1 MSKQSSKRDVSV
13 VFDLHRVLRKRSPRA
28 MLFSI
33 FAVALLLIGP
43 LSLVIAGIGESSAD
57 GGYVRNK
64 IIITYYPYE
73 EDEKPTNINGS
84 LNGSPDGSNNY
95 SPISVTYYG
104 DFASTEYN
112 PQYWNKDVNNGGSSA
127 LIDTELKKWYPVIG
141 YKEKET
147 LLFNGWVDDGGISYD
162 PGDLITKSV
171 DDLVY
176 EVNLYAKWVRLE
188 NHSNKLNE
196 ANSWKSGTLYS
207 NILHDC
213 RIELSYINSEIEIN
227 GKYTLR
233 DCVIDLGN
241 DINKGWFKINGCV
254 SIKDTTIIDNCI
266 INGTKGSG
274 NHGEGNTGIF
284 ANGHKLILGSN
295 VKGVPKEPKGAS
307 NSYSEANYAQI
318 FGGSKGNTTVKG
330 GTNLIIHSGTFS
342 NVVSGSQSGT
352 VEGDTKVILKDVTIL
367 DTLTAG
373 VDSKVD
379 GSTYIYASAINMP
392 GDSYEEGKLGSN
404 DLPGGETLTE
414 LTESTIITGGCNRAE
429 VTGDTHVF
437 IAGTSKIWDVQ
448 GAGRGGGSS
457 VNKSNVTIGGKAVVK
472 HIVAGSIT
480 DGMDSGGDKQ
490 CVKNTNITVK
500 DQSIVCSVFGAGYD
514 TFYKATYASMYNGGS
529 IAVTIDGDCT
539 VGYVY
544 GGGYRGTIGTK
555 DKPIESISININ
567 GGKVLNDVF
576 GGGRGGLDK
585 VCHNADGTFNWGSSH
600 NDTTGFSIVY
610 CNKIKISISEGAI
623 VEGNVYGG
631 GESTPYITKYDD
643 MDKVGKPNDEASLI
657 GFEGLTGKDKDIS
670 LASVIS
676 DNVEINVNGIVHG
689 SVFGAGKGISKKLD
703 ENNRHP
709 SAYIFA
715 MKNKESVEKIPWLVK
730 NDNSNVSGTKI
741 KEDSE
746 HFSHDNYASVSSN
759 IKINM
764 GSTLN
769 ESTIDE
775 PIVSGSIHGGGA
787 FSKTYGDKTISI
799 EMKGGI
805 VKESIFGGGKGS
817 SGNINA
823 GSVDVK
829 EISIKLTGGN
839 VLKSVYGGG
848 ELAQT
853 KTSSGINVIID
864 GCKVEVAS
872 NVFGGGLGS
881 SGDVSTKSKRKVTLV
896 SGKVIG
902 SIFGSSSLGNDETEN
917 ETENETEKFDS
928 FVVIEGG
935 EVGGS
940 VYGGGFKGKTHG
952 NTGITITGGTI
963 LHSVYGGADVG
974 DVNPENHLFNKVL
987 VTGNSTITVS
997 GENTSIGR
1005 SIFGSGNSCLVGGQK
1020 KVVTISNVTLTST
1033 DSIQNVDELKIS
1045 DSTIHLSGRSDAT
1058 TSQAS
1063 TKYSLNNIGHITL
1076 EKNVELGLKSPTN
1089 EIGKYTSNGGTL
1101 SSPSNKLVLYGGLPL
1116 SVLRDQQYGL
1126 VSGYTILQTDN
1137 GKYGGAFAYG
1147 SKESTGTFVI
1157 LKDGNYVESLTRDYS
1172 NPECR
1177 CWYIAGNVTYVT
1189 TIVADGKPIDPKKV
1203 DIPIQNTDSQLVYTG
1218 FDKTVPVNDRFN
1230 LVKNVENYPDFSM
1243 KVYGDKGS
1251 VTSNGIQLS
1260 NEVASIGSSYDD
1272 YAKYVMSV
1280 PDKLPSA
1287 TIELTSS
1294 TNLTYTGLVA
1304 TITIHLKEM
1313 RVDNG
1318 TYHVVNSIDIIV
1330 NIHTEATSF
1339 PMDDPYDVVI
1349 STRNGKG
1356 ETEFI
1361 IKRSYQGYTASI
1373 ESIEGAGSF
1382 SKITMESHLNKEG
1395 TLGWAT
1401 PLSGKMP
1408 MSTISAGM
1416 FIGELTGSFSATIK
1430 FTSNYDAA
1438 DGIPL
1443 SVAEVK
1449 IKLSNGN
1456 DADTKYVM
1464 LKISVRE
1471 VRPYSVTFVNMD
1483 EGLKNEVRTFISVY
1497 DGETI
1502 LESQKPHTWD
1512 HFVDWYS
1519 DDGRNNLFDFT
1530 SPIRGNT
1537 IIYSSYKY
1545 AVHFDDGF
1553 GSGWTTYVEIKTDG
1567 TTIKKPGDPKRDSY
1581 TFNGWVKA
1589 NGDSA
1594 FGADDEFET
1603 INSDTTFYAKWT
1615 GDPVN
1620 VILYVEDVENPIYQ
1634 GTIEYGKTY
1643 STLSNLKYIVN
1654 DEYIEGEGI
1663 DKVSDIVR
1671 GLYPGKKFVRWVYK
1685 GDGNV
1690 GTGVYGDTVAVSHK
1704 EHKLYAQLTDDAI
1717 EVNFLGK
1724 EPYDYKINE
1733 NDDTDGKIYWYGPW
1747 QDHIK
1752 IQAPTKMIVFGNDGK
1767 YTFKAGNASFTGY
1780 KLKEWGIKL
1789 NDDQEELIKFN
1800 ITMSVELYNVDDATI
1815 TYEIVDN
1822 VLRIRTK
1829 LTNETKI
1836 NIYPIWEHIEY
1847 KFKIEAPHGGSII
1860 ATKKTGGDNVN
1871 VVDGTKLNYGDIVE
1885 VEYRKGGNYTFSRWG
1900 QNGSSTFNSTT
1911 DIKTELMIKSDTTVF
1926 VVLGGLYNATVKLS
1940 VNKGADN
1947 GRELQLKSIN
1957 SMDVVYALSVKG
1969 SNEGDEHTEYVHS
1982 QVKSGTYFVQIKCSN
1997 GSWLNISEYTITG
2010 PNSSCNIEL
2019 FTITVVN
2026 GKEGVVCPEFSISG
2040 KEITVET
2047 REEYEVKLDPDNI
2060 VPSNLEINGGGP
2072 YNFKMPSEQVK
2083 LSFTAS
2089 VKKYTLTFD
2098 INGGRYPEGTVLEK
2112 EVSYLV
2118 QKYETK
2124 DIEDV
2129 IGKENHKFAYWE
2141 VYVGE
2146 TYEDD
2151 VVNGSV
2157 IKIRKDQRLV
2167 AFWIEDE
2174 KATYTVNIHLM
2185 DYNGNYSGIISE
2197 TIIGTGY
2204 IGKVVEYTPEKK
2216 QGFITPEKV
2225 SGIVEENGSLKF
2237 DIWYERQNYNV
2248 TYTVHYPDSFYFDE
2262 LNAFTIGTVYYE
2274 KPINE
2279 LEFTIYSGFIKEN
2292 VRIGSVNGD
2301 VITAMPLQ
2309 DDFTTEV
2316 SIHVTVSYVIYSISY
2331 DFGEGNIGE
2340 GSVIRP
2346 EYVISKTSIPL
2357 PVANRDGYKFMGW
2370 SEIDGEISY
2379 EIPAYHIGHLELKA
2393 EYLKLPA
2400 ITVSAA
2406 PVGKILIN
2414 GSEVSNSQTPVEFD
2428 SEIIL
2433 RYDSDPEKIFQW
2445 IINGKLVIPSESDG
2459 SHKIKV
2465 NSDIT
2470 VAVYLKLRDTS
2481 ITPAPSPLKKV
2492 VLAYDGSNTVI
2503 IGSNQ
2508 IDEFEIGLSKYGFE
2522 NGSLRYK
2529 GGKVQIVGLEGVT
2542 GTLFIKESLENCDVE
2557 IVLHIIS
2564 NFFDSDLRGTPTIT
2578 INNGRSNVLDHQTFS
2593 DYVLPSE
2600 GGEVIE

>member
-1 MSKQSSKRDVSV
+1 MSKQSSKRDVTV
-13 VFDLHRVLRKRSPRA
+13 VFDLHRVLRKRSPKA

-57 GGYVRNK
+57 DDYAGNYIK
-64 IIITYYPYE
+64 ITYHPFKDNAPKID
-73 EDEKPTNINGS
+73 DEC
-84 LNGSPDGSNNY
+84 NY
-95 SPISVTYYG
+95 GGDANYNDVVVKYYG

-112 PQYWNKDVNNGGSSA
+112 PQFWNNKVNEGGSSS
-127 LIDTELKKWYPVIG
+127 LIGVDNVEPWYGIKNHVIYGTWGNIKKKAI
-141 YKEKET
+141 
-147 LLFNGWVDDGGISYD
+147 LFTGWIDDKGKSYD
-162 PGDLITKSV
+162 PGDIIKLEDVGKEI
-171 DDLVY
+171 
-176 EVNLYAKWVRLE
+176 NLYATWGKLE
-188 NHSNKLNE
+188 NYRRNVP
-196 ANSWKSGTLYS
+196 SGVLPGSAYT
-207 NILHDC
+207 NIV
-213 RIELSYINSEIEIN
+213 EGINVEGVQN
-227 GKYTLR
+227 GKSIGGNYTMR
-233 DCVIDLGN
+233 NCT
-241 DINKGWFKINGCV
+241 INVENGFLNIMDGANMV
-254 SIKDTTIIDNCI
+254 IIDNAEI
-266 INGTKGSG
+266 IGSKGKNPYDDN
-274 NHGEGNTGIF
+274 NHGAGNTGIF
-284 ANGHKLILGSN
+284 ANGSKLMIGSN
-295 VKGVPKEPKGAS
+295 VKSTHNDDSTK
-307 NSYSEANYAQI
+307 YSEADYAQI
-318 FGGSKGNTTVKG
+318 FGGSKTGNGKD
-330 GTNLIIHSGTFS
+330 TNLIIHSGIFS
-342 NVVSGSQSGT
+342 NVVAGSQAGT
-352 VEGDTKVILKDVTIL
+352 DGNTTAVLKDVTIL

-373 VDSKVD
+373 VKSSSGVEKK
-379 GSTYIYASAINMP
+379 SHIYATALNMP
-392 GDSYEEGKLGSN
+392 GDTYEEKRLKFPEIPSDIPEN
-404 DLPGGETLTE
+404 VT
-414 LTESTIITGGCNRAE
+414 LTESTIITGGSNSGDR
-429 VTGDTHVF
+429 GDTYVN
-437 IAGTSKIWDVQ
+437 ISGTSKVWDVQ
-448 GAGRGGGSS
+448 GAGRGGTSS
-457 VNKSNVTIGGKAVVK
+457 VKDAHVTISGKAVVK

-480 DGMDSGGDKQ
+480 DGLSSPLYHEDKK
-490 CVKNTNITVK
+490 CVTNTNVTVK
-500 DQSIVCSVFGAGYD
+500 DQAIVCSVFGAGYD
-514 TFYKATYASMYNGGS
+514 TFYKAEYASMIGDDSTISVS
-529 IAVTIDGDCT
+529 IEGDCT

-544 GGGYRGTIGTK
+544 GGGYRGRIGS
-555 DKPIESISININ
+555 DKYPINSISIDIS
-567 GGKVLNDVF
+567 GGRVLGDVF

-585 VCHNADGTFNWGSSH
+585 VCHKEDGTFKWGDSQS
-600 NDTTGFSIVY
+600 DTTGHSTVFCNSID
-610 CNKIKISISEGAI
+610 ITISKKAR
-623 VEGNVYGG
+623 VVGNIYGG
-631 GESTPYITKYDD
+631 GESTPYITAYDGIGALDGKYLKGNVD
-643 MDKVGKPNDEASLI
+643 GESYIP
-657 GFEGLTGKDKDIS
+657 
-670 LASVIS
+670 LASVNAKTITIKVMGDS
-676 DNVEINVNGIVHG
+676 VVCG
-689 SVFGAGKGISKKLD
+689 SIFGAGKGVDLEEKYD
-703 ENNRHP
+703 GRHS

-715 MKNKESVEKIPWLVK
+715 MDERKNIVRIPWIKGTGGAGTTVPG
-730 NDNSNVSGTKI
+730 NVNHG
-741 KEDSE
+741 D
-746 HFSHDNYASVSSN
+746 YASVKSG
-759 IKINM
+759 I
-764 GSTLN
+764 
-769 ESTIDE
+769 TIDVNGTVE
-775 PIVSGSIHGGGA
+775 KSIYGGGA
-787 FSKTYGDKTISI
+787 FSKTYGNDKTILI
-799 EMKGGI
+799 KMTGGI

-829 EISIKLTGGN
+829 EISINLTGGN

-853 KTSSGINVIID
+853 KTSSGINVIIN
-864 GCKVEVAS
+864 GCEVES

-881 SGDVSTKSKRKVTLV
+881 SGSVSTKSKRKVTLV

-928 FVVIEGG
+928 SVVIIGG

-940 VYGGGFKGKTHG
+940 VCGGGFKGETHG

-963 LHSVYGGADVG
+963 LYSVYGGADVG
-974 DVNPENHLFNKVL
+974 DVNPENPAFTKVL

-1005 SIFGSGNSCLVGGQK
+1005 SIFGSGNSCLVKGQK
-1020 KVVTISNVTLTST
+1020 NVTISNVTLTSM

-1063 TKYSLNNIGHITL
+1063 TKYSLNNIGRITL

-1089 EIGKYTSNGGTL
+1089 DIGEYTSNGGTL

-1116 SVLRDQQYGL
+1116 SVLRDQHYGT

-1189 TIVADGKPIDPKKV
+1189 TIVADGKKANDSDTFVKYPNKIV
-1203 DIPIQNTDSQLVYTG
+1203 GIPIQNTDSQLVYTG
-1218 FDKTVPVNDRFN
+1218 FDKKVPVNDRFN
-1230 LVKNVENYPDFSM
+1230 LVESVKDYPDFSM
-1243 KVYGDKGS
+1243 KVYGDGES

-1260 NEVASIGSSYDD
+1260 NEVVSIGSD
-1272 YAKYVMSV
+1272 YANYVMSV
-1280 PDKLPSA
+1280 PNKSPSA

-1313 RVDNG
+1313 REDNG

-1349 STRNGKG
+1349 GTRNGKG
-1356 ETEFI
+1356 EAEFI
-1361 IKRSYQGYTASI
+1361 IKRSYQGYMASI

-1408 MSTISAGM
+1408 MSTISAGR

-1430 FTSNYDAA
+1430 FTSNYDTAN
-1438 DGIPL
+1438 GVPI

-1471 VRPYSVTFVNMD
+1471 VRSYSVTFVNMD

-1581 TFNGWVKA
+1581 TFNGWIKA

-1594 FGADDEFET
+1594 FGVDDEFET
-1603 INSDTTFYAKWT
+1603 INSDTTFYAQWT

-1620 VILYVEDVENPIYQ
+1620 VILYVEDVENPIIK

-1643 STLSNLKYIVN
+1643 STLSNLRYIVN
-1654 DEYIEGEGI
+1654 DEYIEGGGI

-1671 GLYPGKKFVRWVYK
+1671 KSYPGKKFVRWVYK

-1690 GTGVYGDTVAVSHK
+1690 GTGVYGDTVAVSNK
-1704 EHKLYAQLTDDAI
+1704 EHKLYAQLTNDAI

-1752 IQAPTKMIVFGNDGK
+1752 IQAPTKMIVFRNDGK

-1780 KLKEWGIKL
+1780 KLQEWGIKL

-1800 ITMSVELYNVDDATI
+1800 ITMSVELYNADDATT
-1815 TYEIVDN
+1815 TYEKDPVNN
-1822 VLRIRTK
+1822 VLRIWTK

-1926 VVLGGLYNATVKLS
+1926 VVLGGLYGATVKLS
-1940 VNKGADN
+1940 VNKGADD

-1982 QVKSGTYFVQIKCSN
+1982 QVKSGTYFVQIKCSD

-2072 YNFKMPSEQVK
+2072 YNFKMPSEQVE

-2098 INGGRYPEGTVLEK
+2098 INGGYCPEGTALEK

-2129 IGKENHKFAYWE
+2129 IGKDNHKFAYWK

-2146 TYEDD
+2146 TYEGD
-2151 VVNGSV
+2151 VTNGSV
-2157 IKIRKDQRLV
+2157 IKIRKDQRLE
-2167 AFWIEDE
+2167 AIWIEDK

-2185 DYNGNYSGIISE
+2185 GYNGNYSGIISE
-2197 TIIGTGY
+2197 TIIGTWY
-2204 IGKVVEYTPEKK
+2204 IGDVVEYTPEKK

-2225 SGIVEENGSLKF
+2225 SGIVEENGSLTF

-2248 TYTVHYPDSFYFDE
+2248 IYTVHYPNSFYSDE
-2262 LNAFTIGTVYYE
+2262 PNTFTIGTVYYE

-2279 LEFTIYSGFIKEN
+2279 LEFTVYSGFIKEN

-2340 GSVIRP
+2340 GSVIQP
-2346 EYVISKTSIPL
+2346 EYAISKTSIPL

-2379 EIPAYHIGHLELKA
+2379 EIPAYHTGHLELKA
-2393 EYLKLPA
+2393 EYLKLPVV
-2400 ITVSAA
+2400 IVSAA

-2414 GSEVSNSQTPVEFD
+2414 GSEVSNSQTLVEFD
-2428 SEIIL
+2428 SEITL
-2433 RYDSDPEKIFQW
+2433 RYDGNPEKIFQW
-2445 IINGKLVIPSESDG
+2445 IINGKPVNPSEPDG

-2508 IDEFEIGLSKYGFE
+2508 IDKFEIGLSKYGFE
-2522 NGSLRYK
+2522 NGSLRYE

-2564 NFFDSDLRGTPTIT
+2564 NISDSDLRGASIMT
-2578 INNGRSNVLDHQTFS
+2578 INDGRSNVLDYQTFS
-2593 DYVLPSE
+2593 DYILPSE

>member
-1 MSKQSSKRDVSV
+1 M
-13 VFDLHRVLRKRSPRA
+13 
-28 MLFSI
+28 
-33 FAVALLLIGP
+33 
-43 LSLVIAGIGESSAD
+43 
-57 GGYVRNK
+57 
-64 IIITYYPYE
+64 
-73 EDEKPTNINGS
+73 
-84 LNGSPDGSNNY
+84 
-95 SPISVTYYG
+95 
-104 DFASTEYN
+104 
-112 PQYWNKDVNNGGSSA
+112 
-127 LIDTELKKWYPVIG
+127 
-141 YKEKET
+141 
-147 LLFNGWVDDGGISYD
+147 
-162 PGDLITKSV
+162 
-171 DDLVY
+171 
-176 EVNLYAKWVRLE
+176 
-188 NHSNKLNE
+188 
-196 ANSWKSGTLYS
+196 
-207 NILHDC
+207 
-213 RIELSYINSEIEIN
+213 
-227 GKYTLR
+227 
-233 DCVIDLGN
+233 
-241 DINKGWFKINGCV
+241 
-254 SIKDTTIIDNCI
+254 
-266 INGTKGSG
+266 
-274 NHGEGNTGIF
+274 
-284 ANGHKLILGSN
+284 
-295 VKGVPKEPKGAS
+295 
-307 NSYSEANYAQI
+307 
-318 FGGSKGNTTVKG
+318 
-330 GTNLIIHSGTFS
+330 
-342 NVVSGSQSGT
+342 
-352 VEGDTKVILKDVTIL
+352 
-367 DTLTAG
+367 
-373 VDSKVD
+373 
-379 GSTYIYASAINMP
+379 
-392 GDSYEEGKLGSN
+392 
-404 DLPGGETLTE
+404 
-414 LTESTIITGGCNRAE
+414 
-429 VTGDTHVF
+429 
-437 IAGTSKIWDVQ
+437 
-448 GAGRGGGSS
+448 
-457 VNKSNVTIGGKAVVK
+457 
-472 HIVAGSIT
+472 
-480 DGMDSGGDKQ
+480 
-490 CVKNTNITVK
+490 
-500 DQSIVCSVFGAGYD
+500 FGAGYD
-514 TFYKATYASMYNGGS
+514 TFYKATYASMYDGGS

-555 DKPIESISININ
+555 EKPIDSISININ

-610 CNKIKISISEGAI
+610 CKKITISISEGAI

-631 GESTPYITKYDD
+631 GESTPYITKYDG
-643 MDKVGKPNDEASLI
+643 MDKVGKPNQEASLI
-657 GFEGLTGKDKDIS
+657 GFEGFTGENKDIS

-676 DNVEINVNGIVHG
+676 DDVEINTNGIVHG

-703 ENNRHP
+703 EKTRHP

-715 MKNKESVEKIPWLVK
+715 MNNEGSIVKIPWLV
-730 NDNSNVSGTKI
+730 NNNNSNVFGTEI
-741 KEDSE
+741 KENSDN
-746 HFSHDNYASVSSN
+746 FSHDDYASLTSN
-759 IKINM
+759 IKINV
-764 GSTLN
+764 GSTVN
-769 ESTIDE
+769 ESTMGE

-787 FSKTYGDKTISI
+787 FSKTYGNDKTISI
-799 EMKGGI
+799 EMRGGI

-817 SGNINA
+817 SANPNA
-823 GSVDVK
+823 GFVEIK
-829 EISIKLTGGN
+829 KISINLTGGN

-853 KTSSGINVIID
+853 KTISGINVIIN
-864 GCKVEVAS
+864 GCEVAS

-881 SGDVSTKSKRKVTLV
+881 SDSVSTKSKRTVTLKK
-896 SGKVIG
+896 GKVIG
-902 SIFGSSSLGNDETEN
+902 SIFGSSSLGDDG
-917 ETENETEKFDS
+917 TENETEKFDS
-928 FVVIEGG
+928 IVVIEGG
-935 EVGGS
+935 EVDGS

-952 NTGITITGGTI
+952 NTVITITGGTI
-963 LHSVYGGADVG
+963 LYSVYGGADVG
-974 DVNPENHLFNKVL
+974 DVNHESPLFNEKL
-987 VTGNSTITVS
+987 VIGESTITVS
-997 GENTSIGR
+997 GKNTSIGR
-1005 SIFGSGNSCLVGGQK
+1005 SIFGSGNSCLVKGQK
-1020 KVVTISNVTLTST
+1020 NVTISNVILTSM

-1063 TKYSLNNIGHITL
+1063 TKYSLNNIKNIIL

-1089 EIGKYTSNGGTL
+1089 EIGEYTSNGGTL

-1116 SVLRDQQYGL
+1116 SVLSNQEVTENGVTVTKEVYGK

-1189 TIVADGKPIDPKKV
+1189 TIVADGKKANDSDTFVKYPNKIV
-1203 DIPIQNTDSQLVYTG
+1203 GIPIQNTDSQLVYTG
-1218 FDKTVPVNDRFN
+1218 FDKKVPVNDRFN
-1230 LVKNVENYPDFSM
+1230 LVESVNNYPDFSM
-1243 KVYGDKGS
+1243 KVYGDGGS
-1251 VTSNGIQLS
+1251 VTNNGIQLS
-1260 NEVASIGSSYDD
+1260 NEVASIGNE
-1272 YAKYVMSV
+1272 YASYVMSV
-1280 PDKLPSA
+1280 PNKLPSA
-1287 TIELTSS
+1287 TIELISS

-1313 RVDNG
+1313 REDNG

-1339 PMDDPYDVVI
+1339 PTDDPYDVVI
-1349 STRNGKG
+1349 GTRNGKG
-1356 ETEFI
+1356 EAEFI

-1373 ESIEGAGSF
+1373 ESIEGADLF

-1401 PLSGKMP
+1401 PLSGKIP
-1408 MSTISAGM
+1408 MSTISAGG

-1430 FTSNYDAA
+1430 FTSDCDASN
-1438 DGIPL
+1438 IPV

-1497 DGETI
+1497 DGETV

-1594 FGADDEFET
+1594 FGVDDEFET
-1603 INSDTTFYAKWT
+1603 INSDTTFYAQWT

-1620 VILYVEDVENPIYQ
+1620 VILYVEDVENPIIK

-1671 GLYPGKKFVRWVYK
+1671 KSHPGKKFVRWVYK

-1690 GTGVYGDTVAVSHK
+1690 GTGVYGDTVAVSNK
-1704 EHKLYAQLTDDAI
+1704 EHKLYAQLTNDAI

-1752 IQAPTKMIVFGNDGK
+1752 IQAPTKMIVFRNDGK

-1780 KLKEWGIKL
+1780 KLQEWGIKL

-1800 ITMSVELYNVDDATI
+1800 ITMSVELYNADDATT
-1815 TYEIVDN
+1815 TYEKDPVNN
-1822 VLRIRTK
+1822 VLRIWTK

-1926 VVLGGLYNATVKLS
+1926 VVLGGLYGATVKLS
-1940 VNKGADN
+1940 VNKGADD

-1957 SMDVVYALSVKG
+1957 SMDVVYALSMKG

-2098 INGGRYPEGTVLEK
+2098 INGGYCPEGTALEK

-2129 IGKENHKFAYWE
+2129 IGKDNHKFAYWK

-2146 TYEDD
+2146 TYEGD
-2151 VVNGSV
+2151 VTNGSV
-2157 IKIRKDQRLV
+2157 IKIRKDQRLE
-2167 AFWIEDE
+2167 AIWIEDK

-2185 DYNGNYSGIISE
+2185 GYNGNYSGIISE
-2197 TIIGTGY
+2197 TIIGTWY
-2204 IGKVVEYTPEKK
+2204 IGDVVEYTPEKK

-2225 SGIVEENGSLKF
+2225 SGIVKENGSLTF

-2248 TYTVHYPDSFYFDE
+2248 IYTVHYPNSFYSDE
-2262 LNAFTIGTVYYE
+2262 PNTFTIGAVYYE

-2279 LEFTIYSGFIKEN
+2279 LEFTVYSGFIKEN
-2292 VRIGSVNGD
+2292 VHIGSVNGD

-2340 GSVIRP
+2340 GSVIQP
-2346 EYVISKTSIPL
+2346 EYAISKTSIPL

-2379 EIPAYHIGHLELKA
+2379 EIPAYHTGHLELKA
-2393 EYLKLPA
+2393 EYLKLPVV
-2400 ITVSAA
+2400 IVSAA

-2414 GSEVSNSQTPVEFD
+2414 GSEVSNSQTLVEFD
-2428 SEIIL
+2428 SEITL
-2433 RYDSDPEKIFQW
+2433 RYDGNPEKIFQW
-2445 IINGKLVIPSESDG
+2445 IINGKPVNPSEPDG

-2522 NGSLRYK
+2522 NGSLRYG
-2529 GGKVQIVGLEGVT
+2529 GGKAQIVGLEGVT

-2564 NFFDSDLRGTPTIT
+2564 NISDSDLRGASIMT
-2578 INNGRSNVLDHQTFS
+2578 INDGRSNVLDFQTFS
-2593 DYVLPSE
+2593 DYILPSE

>member
-1 MSKQSSKRDVSV
+1 M
-13 VFDLHRVLRKRSPRA
+13 
-28 MLFSI
+28 
-33 FAVALLLIGP
+33 
-43 LSLVIAGIGESSAD
+43 
-57 GGYVRNK
+57 
-64 IIITYYPYE
+64 
-73 EDEKPTNINGS
+73 
-84 LNGSPDGSNNY
+84 
-95 SPISVTYYG
+95 G
-104 DFASTEYN
+104 DS
-112 PQYWNKDVNNGGSSA
+112 
-127 LIDTELKKWYPVIG
+127 
-141 YKEKET
+141 
-147 LLFNGWVDDGGISYD
+147 
-162 PGDLITKSV
+162 
-171 DDLVY
+171 
-176 EVNLYAKWVRLE
+176 
-188 NHSNKLNE
+188 
-196 ANSWKSGTLYS
+196 
-207 NILHDC
+207 
-213 RIELSYINSEIEIN
+213 
-227 GKYTLR
+227 
-233 DCVIDLGN
+233 
-241 DINKGWFKINGCV
+241 
-254 SIKDTTIIDNCI
+254 
-266 INGTKGSG
+266 
-274 NHGEGNTGIF
+274 
-284 ANGHKLILGSN
+284 
-295 VKGVPKEPKGAS
+295 
-307 NSYSEANYAQI
+307 
-318 FGGSKGNTTVKG
+318 
-330 GTNLIIHSGTFS
+330 
-342 NVVSGSQSGT
+342 VVSGS
-352 VEGDTKVILKDVTIL
+352 I
-367 DTLTAG
+367 
-373 VDSKVD
+373 
-379 GSTYIYASAINMP
+379 
-392 GDSYEEGKLGSN
+392 
-404 DLPGGETLTE
+404 
-414 LTESTIITGGCNRAE
+414 
-429 VTGDTHVF
+429 
-437 IAGTSKIWDVQ
+437 
-448 GAGRGGGSS
+448 
-457 VNKSNVTIGGKAVVK
+457 
-472 HIVAGSIT
+472 
-480 DGMDSGGDKQ
+480 
-490 CVKNTNITVK
+490 
-500 DQSIVCSVFGAGYD
+500 
-514 TFYKATYASMYNGGS
+514 
-529 IAVTIDGDCT
+529 
-539 VGYVY
+539 
-544 GGGYRGTIGTK
+544 
-555 DKPIESISININ
+555 
-567 GGKVLNDVF
+567 
-576 GGGRGGLDK
+576 
-585 VCHNADGTFNWGSSH
+585 
-600 NDTTGFSIVY
+600 
-610 CNKIKISISEGAI
+610 
-623 VEGNVYGG
+623 
-631 GESTPYITKYDD
+631 
-643 MDKVGKPNDEASLI
+643 
-657 GFEGLTGKDKDIS
+657 
-670 LASVIS
+670 
-676 DNVEINVNGIVHG
+676 
-689 SVFGAGKGISKKLD
+689 FGAGKGIDLEEKYD
-703 ENNRHP
+703 GRHS
-709 SAYIFA
+709 SAYVFA
-715 MKNKESVEKIPWLVK
+715 MADGKNIVRIPWIK
-730 NDNSNVSGTKI
+730 GTGGAGTTVP
-741 KEDSE
+741 DDVN
-746 HFSHDNYASVSSN
+746 HDDYASV
-759 IKINM
+759 
-764 GSTLN
+764 
-769 ESTIDE
+769 ESDITIDVNGTIE
-775 PIVSGSIHGGGA
+775 KSIYGGGA
-787 FSKTYGDKTISI
+787 FSKTYGTEKTISI
-799 EMKGGI
+799 KMTGGI

-817 SGNINA
+817 SENINA
-823 GSVDVK
+823 GFVDVRG
-829 EISIKLTGGN
+829 ISINLTGGN

-853 KTSSGINVIID
+853 KTSAQANTGSGINVIIN
-864 GCKVEVAS
+864 GCEVAS

-881 SGDVSTKSKRKVTLV
+881 SGSVSTKSKRTVTLKG
-896 SGKVIG
+896 GKVIG
-902 SIFGSSSLGNDETEN
+902 SIFGSSSLGNDGTK
-917 ETENETEKFDS
+917 NETEKFDS

-940 VYGGGFKGKTHG
+940 VYGGGFKGETHG

-963 LHSVYGGADVG
+963 LYSVYGGADVG
-974 DVNPENHLFNKVL
+974 DVNPENPVFNKEL
-987 VTGNSTITVS
+987 VTGSSTITVN
-997 GENTSIGR
+997 GENDIFIGR
-1005 SIFGSGNSCLVGGQK
+1005 SIFGSGNSCLVKGQK
-1020 KVVTISNVTLTST
+1020 NVTISNVTLTSM
-1033 DSIQNVDELKIS
+1033 DSIQNVDILSID

-1063 TKYSLNNIGHITL
+1063 TKYSLNNIGQIIL
-1076 EKNVELGLKSPTN
+1076 EKNVVLGLKSPTN

-1116 SVLRDQQYGL
+1116 SVLRNQQYGT

-1189 TIVADGKPIDPKKV
+1189 TIVADGKKANDSDTFVKYPNKIV
-1203 DIPIQNTDSQLVYTG
+1203 GIPIQNTDSQLVYTG
-1218 FDKTVPVNDRFN
+1218 FDKKVPVNDRFN
-1230 LVKNVENYPDFSM
+1230 LVESVKDYPDFSM
-1243 KVYGDKGS
+1243 KVYGDGGS
-1251 VTSNGIQLS
+1251 VTNNGIQLS
-1260 NEVASIGSSYDD
+1260 NEVASIGNE
-1272 YAKYVMSV
+1272 YASYVMSV
-1280 PDKLPSA
+1280 PNKLPSA

-1313 RVDNG
+1313 REDNG
-1318 TYHVVNSIDIIV
+1318 AYYVVNSIDIIV

-1349 STRNGKG
+1349 GTRNGKG
-1356 ETEFI
+1356 EAEFI
-1361 IKRSYQGYTASI
+1361 IKRSYQGYAASI
-1373 ESIEGAGSF
+1373 ESIEGADTF

-1401 PLSGKMP
+1401 PLSGKIS
-1408 MSTISAGM
+1408 MSTISAGR

-1430 FTSNYDAA
+1430 FTSDCDASN
-1438 DGIPL
+1438 IPV

-1471 VRPYSVTFVNMD
+1471 VRSYSVTFVNMD

-1497 DGETI
+1497 DGETV

-1537 IIYSSYKY
+1537 IIYSLYRY

-1594 FGADDEFET
+1594 FGVDDEFET
-1603 INSDTTFYAKWT
+1603 INSDTTFYAQWT

-1620 VILYVEDVENPIYQ
+1620 VILYVEDVENPIIK

-1671 GLYPGKKFVRWVYK
+1671 KSYPGKKFVRWVYK

-1690 GTGVYGDTVAVSHK
+1690 GTGVYGDTVAVSNK
-1704 EHKLYAQLTDDAI
+1704 EHKLYAQLTNDAI

-1752 IQAPTKMIVFGNDGK
+1752 IQAPTKMIVFRNDGK

-1780 KLKEWGIKL
+1780 KLQEWGIKL

-1800 ITMSVELYNVDDATI
+1800 ITMSVELYNADDATT
-1815 TYEIVDN
+1815 TYEKDPVNN
-1822 VLRIRTK
+1822 VLRIWTK
-1829 LTNETKI
+1829 LTNEIKI

-1926 VVLGGLYNATVKLS
+1926 VVLGGLYGATVKLS
-1940 VNKGADN
+1940 VNKGADD

-1997 GSWLNISEYTITG
+1997 GLWLNISEYTITG

-2026 GKEGVVCPEFSISG
+2026 GKEGVVCLEFSISG

-2047 REEYEVKLDPDNI
+2047 REEYEVKLDHDNI

-2098 INGGRYPEGTVLEK
+2098 INGGYCPEGTALEK

-2129 IGKENHKFAYWE
+2129 IGKDNHKFAYWK

-2146 TYEDD
+2146 TYEGD
-2151 VVNGSV
+2151 VTNGSV
-2157 IKIRKDQRLV
+2157 IKIRKDQRLE
-2167 AFWIEDE
+2167 AIWIEDK

-2185 DYNGNYSGIISE
+2185 GYNGNYSGIISE
-2197 TIIGTGY
+2197 TIIGTWY
-2204 IGKVVEYTPEKK
+2204 IGDVVEYTPEKK

-2225 SGIVEENGSLKF
+2225 SGIVKENGSLTF

-2248 TYTVHYPDSFYFDE
+2248 IYTVHYPNSFYSDE
-2262 LNAFTIGTVYYE
+2262 PNTFTIGTVYYE

-2279 LEFTIYSGFIKEN
+2279 LEFTVYSGFIKED
-2292 VRIGSVNGD
+2292 VHIGSVNGD

-2316 SIHVTVSYVIYSISY
+2316 SIYVTVSYVIYSISY

-2340 GSVIRP
+2340 SSVIQP
-2346 EYVISKTSIPL
+2346 EYAISKTSIPL

-2379 EIPAYHIGHLELKA
+2379 EIPAYHTGHLELKA
-2393 EYLKLPA
+2393 EYLKLPVV
-2400 ITVSAA
+2400 IVSAG

-2414 GSEVSNSQTPVEFD
+2414 GSEVSNSQTLVEFD
-2428 SEIIL
+2428 SEITL
-2433 RYDSDPEKIFQW
+2433 RYDGNPEKIFQW
-2445 IINGKLVIPSESDG
+2445 IINGKPVNPSEPDG

-2564 NFFDSDLRGTPTIT
+2564 NISDSDLRGASIMT
-2578 INNGRSNVLDHQTFS
+2578 INDGRSNVLDFQTFS
-2593 DYVLPSE
+2593 DYILPSE